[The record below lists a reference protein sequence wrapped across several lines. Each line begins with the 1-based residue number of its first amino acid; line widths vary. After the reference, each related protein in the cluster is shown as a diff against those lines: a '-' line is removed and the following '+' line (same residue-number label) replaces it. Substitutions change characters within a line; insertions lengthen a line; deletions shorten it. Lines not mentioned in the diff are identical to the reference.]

1 MWHAVARLPVSAQI
15 AGVDVLLLAAAAL
28 VGPLVGVHT
37 LVLLE
42 VVCSAEPLLTYV
54 ARKRL
59 LSRVESRMLLQAGT
73 STETLVANLAFK
85 RLLSRVNTKMF
96 LEVRFIGK
104 PLLADA
110 APVRLLSRVEP

>member
-1 MWHAVARLPVSAQI
+1 MWLAVARLPVSAQI

-42 VVCSAEPLLTYV
+42 VACSVKPLLTYV
-54 ARKRL
+54 ASKR
-59 LSRVESRMLLQAGT
+59 SFA
-73 STETLVANLAFK
+73 
-85 RLLSRVNTKMF
+85 RVNTKMF